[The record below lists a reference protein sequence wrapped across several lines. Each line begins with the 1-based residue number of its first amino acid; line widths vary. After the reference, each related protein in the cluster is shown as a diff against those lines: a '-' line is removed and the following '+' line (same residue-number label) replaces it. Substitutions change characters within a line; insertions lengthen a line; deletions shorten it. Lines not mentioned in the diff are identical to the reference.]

1 VQKLCI
7 LGDDVEPCFEG
18 ASVTAPDVSTNFT
31 LDDNFKHTLYSM
43 MKDLQNAL
51 KGGQQ
56 MDKLENAAVQA
67 EQMQEQVQE
76 QSDEEALKNIE
87 LFPTWKSKMGESV
100 SVGERLYHDGKLW
113 KVLQAHTVQESWKP
127 DVASSL
133 FVQVQIDSE
142 QGTKDNPIPYS
153 LNMELIEGKYYT
165 QNNVTYLCI
174 RALAQSVWDLSA
186 LVGNYVEVVE

>member
-1 VQKLCI
+1 VVAKIKAL
-7 LGDDVEPCFEG
+7 
-18 ASVTAPDVSTNFT
+18 
-31 LDDNFKHTLYSM
+31 
-43 MKDLQNAL
+43 LQA
-51 KGGQQ
+51 
-56 MDKLENAAVQA
+56 
-67 EQMQEQVQE
+67 QVNE
-76 QSDEEALKNIE
+76 QSDEEALNNIE
-87 LFPTWKSKMGESV
+87 LFPTWRSKIGESV

-113 KVLQAHTVQESWKP
+113 KVIQAHTVQESWKP
-127 DVASSL
+127 DVAASL

-153 LNMELIEGKYYT
+153 LNMELVQGKYYT